1 MNIQYERSTDTMDV
15 SLGSVSQSGP
25 DDEFANGLSGL
36 GGSSS
41 NSRRKPRQ
49 PSSKTVQT
57 YDWDIDRVTRLM
69 VKPNVGPSTPVAS
82 RITMVYESRFFK
94 VSSTKI
100 GFRTGDRVG
109 NRFLNDELVRDLWT

>member
-1 MNIQYERSTDTMDV
+1 
-15 SLGSVSQSGP
+15 
-25 DDEFANGLSGL
+25 
-36 GGSSS
+36 
-41 NSRRKPRQ
+41 
-49 PSSKTVQT
+49 
-57 YDWDIDRVTRLM
+57 M